1 MVMKTLIERTERL
14 IAAILEAM
22 QDEIDSS
29 YDSSGAVDDDA
40 VSSHLNNDDHHES
53 AVLCW

>member
-1 MVMKTLIERTERL
+1 METLIERTERL

-53 AVLCW
+53 AVLSW

>member
-1 MVMKTLIERTERL
+1 MENLIEKTERI
-14 IAAILEAM
+14 IATILEAM
-22 QDEIDSS
+22 QDEIESS
-29 YDSSGAVDDDA
+29 DGSSCAVDDDA